1 MFDSARTVIT
11 LPSWLESVFQ
21 RTGLNA
27 DDIGKYHLV
36 RDVLSEND
44 LVHMINSATLFQ
56 FGFIYNQTSYVAPYK
71 VFKVG
76 AQPLAQE
83 QEAPRLQTLPVLATW
98 LAEEGG
104 SLLRMLPQFGLD
116 IVTMAGQTKAEPIYI
131 LDKPSQVITVHS
143 SLKEGFVNGGIR
155 SYNGLVAT
163 SPQIVGHIYYQWWM
177 GASEEHRRELEG
189 FLELSCVDGSML
201 KSIEKL
207 IISTGSTCLY
217 TNAFNNPAN
226 HGVLFVG
233 FGKKDDET
241 TPSYL
246 NRLLCSDFVL
256 TKETD
261 FEVFNIHREF
271 AITYLTMLDLRAGF
285 RQVASTLLYD
295 GLCRLLID

>member
-1 MFDSARTVIT
+1 
-11 LPSWLESVFQ
+11 
-21 RTGLNA
+21 
-27 DDIGKYHLV
+27 
-36 RDVLSEND
+36 
-44 LVHMINSATLFQ
+44 
-56 FGFIYNQTSYVAPYK
+56 
-71 VFKVG
+71 
-76 AQPLAQE
+76 
-83 QEAPRLQTLPVLATW
+83 
-98 LAEEGG
+98 
-104 SLLRMLPQFGLD
+104 
-116 IVTMAGQTKAEPIYI
+116 
-131 LDKPSQVITVHS
+131 
-143 SLKEGFVNGGIR
+143 
-155 SYNGLVAT
+155 
-163 SPQIVGHIYYQWWM
+163 M
-177 GASEEHRRELEG
+177 GATEEHRRELEG
-189 FLELSCVDGSML
+189 YLELSCMDGSML

-207 IISTGSTCLY
+207 IIPTASTCLY

>member
-27 DDIGKYHLV
+27 DDVGKYHLV

-44 LVHMINSATLFQ
+44 LVHIINSATLFQ

-76 AQPLAQE
+76 AQSLAQE

-98 LAEEGG
+98 LAEEAV
-104 SLLRMLPQFGLD
+104 SFLRMLPQFGLD
-116 IVTMAGQTKAEPIYI
+116 IVTMANQTKAEPCYI

-143 SLKEGFVNGGIR
+143 SLKEGFANGGIR

-163 SPQIVGHIYYQWWM
+163 NPQIVGHIYYQWWM

-189 FLELSCVDGSML
+189 YLELSCVDGSML

>member
-44 LVHMINSATLFQ
+44 LVHIINSATLFQ

-83 QEAPRLQTLPVLATW
+83 QEAARLQTLPVLATW

-104 SLLRMLPQFGLD
+104 GLLRMLPQFGLD

-143 SLKEGFVNGGIR
+143 SLKEGFANGGIR

>member
-44 LVHMINSATLFQ
+44 LVHIINSATLFQ

-83 QEAPRLQTLPVLATW
+83 QEAARLQTLPVLATW

-143 SLKEGFVNGGIR
+143 SLKEGFANGGIR

>member
-44 LVHMINSATLFQ
+44 LVHIINSATLFQ

-76 AQPLAQE
+76 AQPLTQE

>member
-83 QEAPRLQTLPVLATW
+83 QEAARLQTLPVLATW

-233 FGKKDDET
+233 FGKKHDET

>member
-1 MFDSARTVIT
+1 MKIDKQARPVKVPTV
-11 LPSWLESVFQ
+11 LQMESVECGAAALSIILGHFGKFVPLEKL
-21 RTGLNA
+21 RIACGVSRDGL
-27 DDIGKYHLV
+27 K
-36 RDVLSEND
+36 
-44 LVHMINSATLFQ
+44 ATN
-56 FGFIYNQTSYVAPYK
+56 IIKAAK
-71 VFKVG
+71 
-76 AQPLAQE
+76 E
-83 QEAPRLQTLPVLATW
+83 
-98 LAEEGG
+98 
-104 SLLRMLPQFGLD
+104 FGLE
-116 IVTMAGQTKAEPIYI
+116 AKGYA
-131 LDKPSQVITVHS
+131 
-143 SLKEGFVNGGIR
+143 
-155 SYNGLVAT
+155 
-163 SPQIVGHIYYQWWM
+163 
-177 GASEEHRRELEG
+177 
-189 FLELSCVDGSML
+189 

-207 IISTGSTCLY
+207 IIPTASTCLY

>member
-44 LVHMINSATLFQ
+44 LVHIINSATLFQ

-83 QEAPRLQTLPVLATW
+83 QEAARLQTLPVLATW

-116 IVTMAGQTKAEPIYI
+116 IVTMANQTKAEPCYI

-143 SLKEGFVNGGIR
+143 SLKEGFANGGIR

>member
-44 LVHMINSATLFQ
+44 LVHIINSATLFQ

-83 QEAPRLQTLPVLATW
+83 QEAARLQTLPVLATW

-131 LDKPSQVITVHS
+131 LDKPSQIITVHS

>member
-83 QEAPRLQTLPVLATW
+83 QEAARLQTLPVLATW
-98 LAEEGG
+98 LAEDGG

-116 IVTMAGQTKAEPIYI
+116 IVTMAGQTKAEPNYI

>member
-44 LVHMINSATLFQ
+44 LVHIINSATLFQ

-83 QEAPRLQTLPVLATW
+83 QEAARLQTLPVLATW

>member
-44 LVHMINSATLFQ
+44 LVHIINSATLFQ

-76 AQPLAQE
+76 AQPLTQE

-143 SLKEGFVNGGIR
+143 SLKEGFANGGIR

>member
-44 LVHMINSATLFQ
+44 LVHIINSATLFQ
-56 FGFIYNQTSYVAPYK
+56 FGFIYNRTSYVAPYK
-71 VFKVG
+71 VFRVTGHAAAEQG
-76 AQPLAQE
+76 AE
-83 QEAPRLQTLPVLATW
+83 RLQTLPVLATW
-98 LAEEGG
+98 LAEESA
-104 SLLRMLPQFGLD
+104 SLLRMLPEFALD
-116 IVTMAGQTKAEPIYI
+116 IVTMANRTKAEPCYL
-131 LDKPSQVITVHS
+131 LDNPSQVITTHS
-143 SLKEGFVNGGIR
+143 SLKEGFANGGIR

-163 SPQIVGHIYYQWWM
+163 NPQIVGHIYYQWWM

-189 FLELSCVDGSML
+189 YLELSCMDGSML

-207 IISTGSTCLY
+207 IIPTGSTCLY

-233 FGKKDDET
+233 FGKKHDET

>member
-44 LVHMINSATLFQ
+44 LVHIINSATLFQ
-56 FGFIYNQTSYVAPYK
+56 FGFIYNPTSYVAPYK
-71 VFKVG
+71 VFRVAGHTAAEQG
-76 AQPLAQE
+76 AE
-83 QEAPRLQTLPVLATW
+83 RLQTLPVLATW
-98 LAEEGG
+98 LAEESA
-104 SLLRMLPQFGLD
+104 SLLRMLPEFALS
-116 IVTMAGQTKAEPIYI
+116 IVTMANRTKAEPCYL
-131 LDKPSQVITVHS
+131 LDNPSQLITVHS
-143 SLKEGFVNGGIR
+143 SLKEGFANGGIR

-163 SPQIVGHIYYQWWM
+163 NPQIVGHIYYQWWM
-177 GASEEHRRELEG
+177 GATEEHRRELEG
-189 FLELSCVDGSML
+189 YLELSCMDGSML

-207 IISTGSTCLY
+207 IIPTDSTCLY

-233 FGKKDDET
+233 FGKKHDET

>member
-44 LVHMINSATLFQ
+44 LVHIINSATLFQ

-83 QEAPRLQTLPVLATW
+83 QEAARLQTLPVLATW
-98 LAEEGG
+98 LAEDGG

-116 IVTMAGQTKAEPIYI
+116 IVTMANQTKAEPCYI

-143 SLKEGFVNGGIR
+143 SLKEGFANGGIR

-189 FLELSCVDGSML
+189 YLELSCVDGSML

-295 GLCRLLID
+295 VLCRLLID